1 MMRSL
6 QISFFLTLTSIFLF
20 CKPPKLSNACDP
32 ESDAYL
38 KSTILRFLLND
49 SSPSCL
55 PGFSK
60 LPNQIWGAYSDIPA
74 NVDVRA
80 LAVYDNKLYLGGS
93 FQFLGPNTGGAAI
106 LNTTDGS
113 ILDEM
118 VCPYLEVYA
127 FSNVAISDENGGFYL
142 AGSFTHVQ
150 GKPKRSLVHI
160 KSNCQLDPNFDVG
173 TGSAGFTINDIQL
186 VGDKIYIGGS
196 FTVWNGVARSNL
208 AAVNRYTGELDNTW
222 VPNAQGAVAALA
234 PDNDGIFVGGAFT
247 SLNSNAI
254 YAVLGKVNYENGS
267 IVSSFIGPN
276 ISSGTIQ
283 TMILGQDSANNKVLY
298 AGGTLAVGSATD
310 ACSFFMDGF
319 QTAWNPSP
327 NGPVTDIA
335 VLGSKVYLSGT
346 FNTVAGSTRNYFA
359 AVDNNLGTLGG
370 ENLSLIASDSIAS
383 IAEFGGKL
391 YVLGTFTSVLG
402 NSRRFALSV
411 DPTNGQISSWNP
423 KFSTGFQAST
433 GKLAFSSD
441 GTKVLVPGS
450 FYSVNVVE
458 RNGFGSIDLI
468 TGKPTSFNPQL
479 VGSINSLHIK
489 DKILYAGGSFSSVL
503 STSRSNFFA
512 LNLETLS
519 LEGTAPTFD
528 ASINVIQSDDNYLYL
543 GGSFT
548 NVASS
553 TRNNLARLVLP
564 SGNVDSWNPNPDGA
578 VNSLHTLNQRVFV
591 GGAFAS
597 IAGSGTPNLTEVN
610 RTSVSNLLFPSNVN
624 FPNSNVNAIT
634 TYQNQYY
641 IGGAFNSIGAQ
652 ASPFFAKFDGQSGTY
667 TYNLITA
674 DSELSSIS
682 VGENGKGILGG
693 SFTTIN
699 GSPRAG
705 FVFYD
710 FINNKVLDGNIPSTG
725 NVVQALSIQNRHFIS
740 GKITQA
746 NNLPKGGYVIWD
758 L

>member
-1 MMRSL
+1 MMRIW
-6 QISFFLTLTSIFLF
+6 QISFFFTLSSIFLF
-20 CKPPKLSNACDP
+20 CKPPKLSNVCDP

-150 GKPKRSLVHI
+150 GKSKRSLVHI

-196 FTVWNGVARSNL
+196 FTVWNGVARQNL
-208 AAVNRYTGELDNTW
+208 AAVNRYTGELDNVW
-222 VPNAQGAVAALA
+222 VPTAQGSVAALA

-247 SLNSNAI
+247 DLNGNVI
-254 YAVLGKVNYENGS
+254 YAKLGKVNYENGS

-283 TMILGQDSANNKVLY
+283 TLTLGQDSSNNKVLY
-298 AGGTLAVGSATD
+298 AGGTLTVGSATD
-310 ACSFFMDGF
+310 TCSFFMDGF

-370 ENLSLIASDSIAS
+370 ENLSLIGSDSIAS

-391 YVLGTFTSVLG
+391 YVLGTFTSVAG
-402 NSRRFALSV
+402 NSRRFGFSV

-423 KFSTGFQAST
+423 KFSTGFQANT

-441 GTKVLVPGS
+441 GSKVLVPGS

-479 VGSINSLHIK
+479 VGSLSALHIK

-503 STSRSNFFA
+503 GSTRTNFFA

-519 LEGTAPTFD
+519 LEGTSPTFD
-528 ASINVIQSDDNYLYL
+528 ADINTIQSDDEYLYV
-543 GGSFT
+543 GGSFST
-548 NVASS
+548 IVST
-553 TRNNLARLVLP
+553 TRNNLARLTLP
-564 SGNVDSWNPNPDGA
+564 SGNLDSWNPDPDG
-578 VNSLHTLNQRVFV
+578 VVYSFNTLNQRVFV
-591 GGAFAS
+591 GGSFAT
-597 IAGSGTPNLTEVN
+597 IAGSGTPNFTEVN
-610 RTSVSNLLFPSNVN
+610 RSTGSNLLFPSNVN
-624 FPNSNVNAIT
+624 FPNSFVNTIA

-641 IGGAFNSIGAQ
+641 IGGAFGSIGAQ
-652 ASPFFAKFDGQSGTY
+652 ASPFVAKFDGQSGAY
-667 TYNLITA
+667 TYNLLTA
-674 DSELSSIS
+674 DNDVSSIS
-682 VGENGKGILGG
+682 IGENGKGIIGG
-693 SFTTIN
+693 LFTTIN
-699 GSPRAG
+699 GSPKAG

-710 FINNKVLDGNIPSTG
+710 FINNTLLDGNIPSTG
-725 NVVQALSIQNRHFIS
+725 NVAYSLSIQNRHFIS
-740 GKITQA
+740 GRITQA
-746 NNLPKGGYVIWD
+746 NNLPKGGFVIWD